1 MTHFWKIFQISF
13 TVTKF
18 LITTGK
24 NSDGHQRTSEMIDLA
39 IKSDSSCKN
48 WAEFPKDVY
57 KATGGVIKETVV
69 ICGGLQGDKYVSER
83 F

>member
-1 MTHFWKIFQISF
+1 MIHVYKISQISF

-24 NSDGHQRTSEMIDLA
+24 NFDGYQRTSEMIDLA

-48 WAEFPKDVY
+48 WAEFPKDVDA
-57 KATGGVIKETVV
+57 ATGDEITETVV
-69 ICGGLQGDKYVSER
+69 IGGGGILG
-83 F
+83 